1 MDRYGRPAV
10 AITLVACSG
19 AVYYFVVGGYCSLE
33 WKDIVNI
40 IVGALVANLTTV
52 VQYYFGSSQ
61 GSNQKTE
68 NAAEVARGL
77 VKALNG
83 KKIEEAL

>member
-1 MDRYGRPAV
+1 MKDYSRMIVGSLL
-10 AITLVACSG
+10 IICSG
-19 AVYYFVVGGYCSLE
+19 AVYYFVISGSCSLE

-61 GSNQKTE
+61 GSKLKTD
-68 NAAEVARGL
+68 AMV
-77 VKALNG
+77 
-83 KKIEEAL
+83 EALKRE

>member
-1 MDRYGRPAV
+1 MSEYARPTV
-10 AITLVACSG
+10 AIMLVICSG
-19 AVYYFVVGGYCSLE
+19 AVYYFVVAGYCAPE

-61 GSNQKTE
+61 GSAKKTE
-68 NAAEVARGL
+68 ILAAAV
-77 VKALNG
+77 NG
-83 KKIEEAL
+83 KVNP